1 MHRNCKKVVFLY
13 SHREDWGIWDGVVE
27 YASLHGQW
35 LLYSPL
41 SLRFE
46 ADDSETYQWL
56 TNFKPDGI
64 IVPNSRKNIENI
76 LKFDIPI
83 IVHRN
88 HKERI
93 GGRPAIIGDG
103 HRIGEMAAEHLIKL
117 GFTNFA
123 YYISENEIPMQER
136 AVSFTDRV
144 DKAGFKTYSFLR
156 RIPKNLISWDKQ
168 LSLLSNWLKS
178 IPKPVAIMAG
188 DDILAVN
195 ILMACRLAELLI
207 PQQVAVLGINNTK
220 IICETQIPKISSVA
234 LSYYKAGFEA
244 AELLDKMMEGEVQS
258 AEQTIVIE
266 PTNIITRQSTDF
278 SLINDY
284 EVGKAMNFIH
294 QNSVK
299 LLQVIDV
306 AEQTN
311 LSRNVLQRRFKKAV
325 GCSISQEIRRAC
337 ADKIA
342 DMLLNS
348 NMSISDIAK
357 TIGFSGD
364 DHISRYFRQSIG
376 MTPLDYRKK
385 YGRK

>member
-41 SLRFE
+41 SLQFE
-46 ADDSETYQWL
+46 ADDSETYRWL
-56 TNFKPDGI
+56 NNFKPDGI
-64 IVPNSRKNIENI
+64 IVPNSRKNLENI

-88 HKERI
+88 LKERI
-93 GGRPAIIGDG
+93 DGRPAIIGDG
-103 HRIGEMAAEHLIKL
+103 NRIGEMAAEHLIKL

-123 YYISENEIPMQER
+123 YYVCENEIPMQER
-136 AVSFTDRV
+136 AVSFTNRV
-144 DKAGFKTYSFLR
+144 DKAGFKTYSLLR
-156 RIPKNLISWDKQ
+156 RGPKNLISWDKQ

-188 DDILAVN
+188 DDVLAVN

-207 PQQVAVLGINNTK
+207 PQQIAVLGINNTK

-244 AELLDKMMEGEVQS
+244 AELLDKMMEGEAQS
-258 AEQTIVIE
+258 PEQTIVIE
-266 PTNIITRQSTDF
+266 PTNIVTRQSTDF

-294 QNSVK
+294 QNSAK

-311 LSRNVLQRRFKKAV
+311 LSGNVLQRRFKKAV

-348 NMSISDIAK
+348 NMSISDIAR

-364 DHISRYFRQSIG
+364 DHISRYFRQSMG

>member
-1 MHRNCKKVVFLY
+1 MQRDCKKVVFLY
-13 SHREDWGIWDGVVE
+13 SHREDWGIWDGVAE
-27 YASLHGQW
+27 YASLHGRW

-41 SLRFE
+41 SLQFE
-46 ADDSETYQWL
+46 ADDRETYRWL
-56 TNFKPDGI
+56 NNFKPDGI
-64 IVPNSRKNIENI
+64 IVPNSRKNLENI

-88 HKERI
+88 AKERVS
-93 GGRPAIIGDG
+93 GRPAIIGDG
-103 HRIGEMAAEHLIKL
+103 RRIGEMAAEYFLKM
-117 GFTNFA
+117 GFKNFA
-123 YYISENEIPMQER
+123 YYICEHEIPMQER
-136 AVSFTDRV
+136 IKSFTNRI
-144 DKAGFKTYSFLR
+144 DKAGFKTYSFLGR
-156 RIPKNLISWDKQ
+156 EHKNLISWDKQ
-168 LSLLSNWLKS
+168 LEMLSKWLKS
-178 IPKPVAIMAG
+178 IPKPAAIMAG
-188 DDILAVN
+188 DDVLAVN
-195 ILMACRLAELLI
+195 ILMACRVAELLI
-207 PQQVAVLGINNTK
+207 PQQIAVLGINNTK

-244 AELLDKMMEGEVQS
+244 AELLDKMMSGEVRS
-258 AEQTIVIE
+258 AEQTVVIE

-278 SLINDY
+278 SLIDDY
-284 EVGKAMNFIH
+284 EVSKAMNYIH
-294 QNSVK
+294 HNSIK

-311 LSRNVLQRRFKKAV
+311 LSKNALQKRFKKVV
-325 GCSISQEIRRAC
+325 GCSVSQEIRRAC

-364 DHISRYFRQSIG
+364 DHISRYFRQSMG

-385 YGRK
+385 YGKK